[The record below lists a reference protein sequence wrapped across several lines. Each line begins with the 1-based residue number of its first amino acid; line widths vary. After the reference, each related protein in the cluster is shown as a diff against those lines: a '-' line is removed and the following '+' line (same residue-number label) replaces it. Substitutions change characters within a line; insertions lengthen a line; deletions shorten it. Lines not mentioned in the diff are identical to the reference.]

1 MKKVVWLFVCL
12 LLVTGCGSEELK
24 ELNLEKSALV
34 VEETLK
40 NMTDIDKDTLENVYE
55 IDFSLI
61 EEYVMKENEEG
72 DLYAIIRTNNKSA
85 LKENMDS
92 YFEKVRDFNTAYSPE
107 RVEILDSRLEK
118 EIGEFLIYIVAKD
131 ANKIYNDIIHTME

>member
-1 MKKVVWLFVCL
+1 MKKVVWLFICL
-12 LLVTGCGSEELK
+12 LLITGCGNEELK
-24 ELNLEKSALV
+24 ELNLEKSALA

-107 RVEILDSRLEK
+107 RVEILDGRLEK

>member
-12 LLVTGCGSEELK
+12 LLITGCGNEELK
-24 ELNLEKSALV
+24 ELNLEKSALA

-55 IDFSLI
+55 IDFNLI
-61 EEYVMKENEEG
+61 EEYVIKENEEG
-72 DLYAIIRTNNKSA
+72 DLYAIIRTNNKSS

>member
-12 LLVTGCGSEELK
+12 LLITGCGNEELK
-24 ELNLEKSALV
+24 ELNLEKSALA

-55 IDFSLI
+55 IDFNLI
-61 EEYVMKENEEG
+61 EEYVIKENEEG

-85 LKENMDS
+85 LKENMNS

-107 RVEILDSRLEK
+107 RVEILDNRLEK
-118 EIGEFLIYIVAKD
+118 EIGEFLIYIVSKD

>member
-12 LLVTGCGSEELK
+12 LLITGCGNEELK
-24 ELNLEKSALV
+24 ELNLEKSALA

-55 IDFSLI
+55 IDFNLI
-61 EEYVMKENEEG
+61 EEYVIKENEEG
-72 DLYAIIRTNNKSA
+72 DLYAIIRTNNKSS

-118 EIGEFLIYIVAKD
+118 EIGEFLIYIIAKD